1 MTHLY
6 LSRLLN
12 MFSMTDLSVGDHGN
26 PSRNCNQPSTQQPIL
41 CQPFASARRSLGNG
55 LVELRHGANAEHASR
70 WLQVSHTFQPS
81 VPRLDVQLE
90 QTTVSL
96 AFNLEGEAPMQQ
108 QVYAF
113 LPLRSYGLS
122 FIVQVSSRIGRNL
135 SCSSN
140 ETLSMSA
147 ASLRCT
153 TLLCCFCACF

>member
-1 MTHLY
+1 MTPQLGKPPSWSGENPFKHGYISHNVSLHKALVVTGVY

-12 MFSMTDLSVGDHGN
+12 MFSTPHTSAGDHVN
-26 PSRNCNQPSTQQPIL
+26 TSSQPQQPML
-41 CQPFASARRSLGNG
+41 CQLVFRRSLGNG
-55 LVELRHGANAEHASR
+55 LVELRHGTNAEHASR

-122 FIVQVSSRIGRNL
+122 FIVQVSSQLQHIL
-135 SCSSN
+135 
-140 ETLSMSA
+140 
-147 ASLRCT
+147 
-153 TLLCCFCACF
+153 